1 MTRILCSE
9 ERKESLDWHKPKNDT
24 SAVTMII
31 FNTEILQD
39 EIVRLDGIVHLG
51 QAQCRSRYQIEF
63 RPSTNT

>member
-9 ERKESLDWHKPKNDT
+9 ERKDSLDWHKPKNDT

-31 FNTEILQD
+31 FNTEILQN